1 MIRPRSAAVAAA
13 LGAVLLLLLVLAQ
26 ASAPR
31 TSAQDLDRVIV
42 TNFPDVQRVSGS
54 VRVGAPIP
62 QSELVRRLEVI
73 VPSVDR
79 AATTQ
84 LVEAE
89 SIEAAGFTHAVL
101 SLRGEVQGNLTREGT
116 AGALLIPDQEPVL
129 RALLEEGR
137 IDFPLEVQAAVTRA
151 TRGYFASDQPRYAL
165 GFPRY
170 RVFLYNTSDRSVE
183 ADLYVYL
190 TN

>member
-1 MIRPRSAAVAAA
+1 MIRLRSFAAAAA
-13 LGAVLLLLLVLAQ
+13 LGAVLLLVQ

-31 TSAQDLDRVIV
+31 TAAQDLDRVIV
-42 TNFPDVQRVSGS
+42 TNFPEVQRVSGS

-62 QSELVRRLEVI
+62 QSQLVRRLDVI

-89 SIEAAGFTHAVL
+89 AIDASGFTHVVL

-116 AGALLIPDQEPVL
+116 AGAVLVPDQEPVL
-129 RALLEEGR
+129 RALREEGR
-137 IDFPLEVQAAVTRA
+137 FEFPLEARAAVARED
-151 TRGYFASDQPRYAL
+151 RGYFASDQPRYAL

-170 RVFLYNTSDRSVE
+170 RVFLYNTADRSVE
-183 ADLYVYL
+183 ADLYLYL